1 MEFYVE
7 MLLDVHPETLAQAVM
22 NVIKRNKFIP
32 TIAELREEAQLL
44 SNYVNAVEAVPTAQM
59 EWVKVLKAV
68 SARGY
73 DHGLSMLEGLT
84 QKCAKVIWSSFD
96 PRMGAEYNEASC
108 RAQFIK
114 AYEQEA
120 TRENKRLRLANSIK
134 QNHLLMQARAKAQAD
149 KALIASGHKQIEM
162 TSTGRLVE
170 VSKRDPVDVASV
182 IEDSKISDEAKE
194 LLKGAIGV

>member
-1 MEFYVE
+1 

>member
-1 MEFYVE
+1 

-44 SNYVNAVEAVPTAQM
+44 SNYVNAVEEVPTAQM

-73 DHGLSMLEGLT
+73 DHGLSSLEGLT
-84 QKCAKVIWSSFD
+84 QKCAKVIWSSFN
-96 PRMGAEYNEASC
+96 PRMGDEYNEASC

-120 TRENKRLRLANSIK
+120 ERENERLRLANSIK
-134 QNHLLMQARAKAQAD
+134 QNELLLRARRKAEEER
-149 KALIASGHKQIEM
+149 ALITGGHKQIEM
-162 TSTGRLVE
+162 TATGNLIE
-170 VSKRDPVDVASV
+170 VAKKPVDVASV
-182 IEDSKISDEAKE
+182 IDNSNVSSEAKE